1 MPHCAIV
8 PPRLDVI
15 QIVLDDVRCIFMLY
29 LYLICALFVLCQ
41 VDLVSEGWL
50 VREGYTFGMP
60 RPGDAAF
67 ARTFDGMCLCSDL
80 ISSAFLLCSVH
91 PTTSNNI
98 DDSTTENISKQIKQW
113 NLMFFTEHLISRF
126 KDI

>member
-1 MPHCAIV
+1 MV

-15 QIVLDDVRCIFMLY
+15 QIVLDDVRCILCF
-29 LYLICALFVLCQ
+29 ICALFVLCQ

-67 ARTFDGMCLCSDL
+67 ARTFDGMCLCSAL
-80 ISSAFLLCSVH
+80 IFGVFVMFR
-91 PTTSNNI
+91 TSNNI
-98 DDSTTENISKQIKQW
+98 KQ
-113 NLMFFTEHLISRF
+113 H
-126 KDI
+126 